1 MDPLSTTVS
10 TLKGVWILFRLSEE
24 RLGSSKEV
32 ILFKADVRHL
42 ERQLML
48 LRDLRIKLRNL
59 PDLDD
64 GQIRDTLLVEQ
75 NAWNVFVKIDNEVF
89 QKTQDFMRTG
99 FLSQQLNRV
108 KLQGFWMFRAKAW
121 IAEHR
126 GAIYSSS
133 QSLEWRIQCVREL
146 LRLERGFEKD
156 MERII
161 LPREP
166 VSRGHDARAFSLKQ
180 LIAHLLHVIAGT

>member
-10 TLKGVWILFRLSEE
+10 TLKGVWILVRLSKEMV
-24 RLGSSKEV
+24 GSSQEGT
-32 ILFKADVRHL
+32 LFEADVRHL

-48 LRDLRIKLRNL
+48 LRDLRKKLRNL
-59 PDLDD
+59 PDLGD

-89 QKTQDFMRTG
+89 QKMQEFMKTG
-99 FLSQQLNRV
+99 ALRKKLNRL
-108 KLQGFWMFRAKAW
+108 KLQGFWVFRAKAW

-161 LPREP
+161 LPCEP
-166 VSRGHDARAFSLKQ
+166 LSLEDMMRD
-180 LIAHLLHVIAGT
+180 LSA